1 MINESIRFT
10 DMRAKAGNPDLE
22 KASLTISSESLEE
35 AKKAIS
41 IDCAEYLKWA
51 KLLAERL
58 KGISSDID
66 QKKFAKAMALTM
78 LGYLPTKPITCPFCI
93 QYSGDRTCKGC
104 GYALTHGG
112 RCDEETSA
120 FKQFIEA
127 FQDLGKAILQD
138 HETHRLS
145 LDAEERLQMLQ
156 KSINCSIMKAEQMIQ
171 DLPDASTNQLM
182 EIKARYLDQM
192 ICLIPLC
199 FFSDDVQNEYTNVR
213 ESLKN
218 YW

>member
-1 MINESIRFT
+1 MI
-10 DMRAKAGNPDLE
+10 AKADNPDLE
-22 KASLTISSESLEE
+22 KASLTISTESLEK

-51 KLLAERL
+51 RLLAERL
-58 KGISSDID
+58 EGISSDMD
-66 QKKFAKAMALTM
+66 QKKFAKALALTM
-78 LGYLPTKPITCPFCI
+78 LGYLPTKPTTCPFCI

-120 FKQFIEA
+120 FKLFIEA
-127 FQDLGKAILQD
+127 FQDLGKVILQD
-138 HETHRLS
+138 HNTLELS

-156 KSINCSIMKAEQMIQ
+156 KSIDCSIMYAEQMIQ

-182 EIKARYLDQM
+182 EIKVTYLDRM

-199 FFSDDVQNEYTNVR
+199 FFSDDVQNEYTKVR
-213 ESLKN
+213 EILKD

>member
-1 MINESIRFT
+1 MKI
-10 DMRAKAGNPDLE
+10 KASNQDLE

-51 KLLAERL
+51 RLLDERL
-58 KGISSDID
+58 EGISSGMD
-66 QKKFAKAMALTM
+66 QEKFAKALALTM
-78 LGYLPTKPITCPFCI
+78 LGALPTKPITCPFCI
-93 QYSGDRTCKGC
+93 QYSSDRTCKGC

-120 FKQFIEA
+120 FKRFIEA

-138 HETHRLS
+138 HETHDLL
-145 LDAEERLQMLQ
+145 LDAEEGLQMLQ
-156 KSINCSIMKAEQMIQ
+156 KSIDGSIVKAEQMIQ

-182 EIKARYLDQM
+182 EIKARYVDQM

-199 FFSDDVQNEYTNVR
+199 FFSDDVQNEYTKVR
-213 ESLKN
+213 ERLKE

>member
-1 MINESIRFT
+1 MIT
-10 DMRAKAGNPDLE
+10 KASNQDLE
-22 KASLTISSESLEE
+22 KASLSISSESLQE

-51 KLLAERL
+51 RLLAE
-58 KGISSDID
+58 KWEGISSDMD
-66 QKKFAKAMALTM
+66 KKKFAKALALTM
-78 LGYLPTKPITCPFCI
+78 LGSLPTKPITCPFCI
-93 QYSGDRTCKGC
+93 QYSGDQTCKGC

-112 RCDEETSA
+112 RCDEETST

-138 HETHRLS
+138 HDTYEPS
-145 LDAEERLQMLQ
+145 LDAEEGLRMLQ
-156 KSINCSIMKAEQMIQ
+156 KSIDSSIIKAEQMVQ

-182 EIKARYLDQM
+182 EIKVRYLDQM
-192 ICLIPLC
+192 ICLIPLL
-199 FFSDDVQNEYTNVR
+199 FFSDEVQNEYTKVR
-213 ESLKN
+213 ERLKD

>member
-1 MINESIRFT
+1 MLHTNMI
-10 DMRAKAGNPDLE
+10 AKADNPDLE
-22 KASLTISSESLEE
+22 KASLTISTESLEK

-51 KLLAERL
+51 RLLAERL
-58 KGISSDID
+58 EGISSDMD
-66 QKKFAKAMALTM
+66 QKKFAKALALTM
-78 LGYLPTKPITCPFCI
+78 LGYLPTKPTTCPFCI

-120 FKQFIEA
+120 FKLFIEA

-138 HETHRLS
+138 HHEAHELS
-145 LDAEERLQMLQ
+145 LDAEEGLQMLQ
-156 KSINCSIMKAEQMIQ
+156 KSINGSIMKAEQMIR
-171 DLPDASTNQLM
+171 DLPDASINQLM

-199 FFSDDVQNEYTNVR
+199 FFSDDVQDEYTKVR
-213 ESLKN
+213 ETLKD